1 MQAREVA
8 FFQLIEGEKQFQV
21 PLYQRTYSWGHREWA
36 RLWADVLE
44 QAEIIAAG
52 EERTPHFIG
61 SVVLAPG
68 TMSAGDVQRWLVV
81 DGQQRLTTLMLA
93 SCALRD
99 RFREIAPR
107 EADRVHKQYLVNEFR
122 EGLDQFRL
130 LPTQADRKAF
140 IACVDSDA
148 TAGGSD
154 GIGAAYRFFRQ
165 ALIDYDPDG
174 DAAALKRL
182 ETVVRSRLS
191 VVGITAEQG
200 DNVYRIFESLN
211 NTGVKLSQ
219 TDLLR
224 NYVFMLLP
232 TIGERVY
239 DKIWLPMQEELGA
252 GNLELLAWL
261 DLVIRGDYRA
271 KQSEVYRAQQRR
283 LGEVVERGGETAL
296 EGEVAELYR
305 RGRLLMRVIEPARE
319 EDERLRAALQRLQ
332 EWGGQITFP
341 VALHMLDLLDHERA
355 TAAQVARALGYV
367 ESFLVRRMIAGIPTN
382 NLNRILNSAPK
393 ELETDRPVDEA
404 VHRYLSGERR
414 YWPSDEQLRAAVR
427 TRPFYWSGRPNQR
440 FFVLKRL
447 EQSHEPSEPVDFAA
461 AKLTIE
467 HVMPQTATQEWLD
480 LLAAEVTD
488 EDGPAELH
496 AELLHTL
503 GNLTLTADNSA
514 LSNSPFHRK
523 QEIFDASALRMNRE
537 IAEAPSWGRARILE
551 RGEALAERCA
561 SLWPAPL
568 PGGSDLEDERRT
580 WVLLRRLLA
589 ELPAGS
595 WTTFGDLAAVIGATP
610 AAVGTYLASRP
621 GLEHAHRVLTSEG
634 TVSASFRW
642 PDDRAGTP
650 RDVLEAEGVTFT
662 GGGADPARRLTAK
675 DLAGLLGMD
684 VPEDADDDRGT
695 PEDRFTARLA
705 ALGGDVRDAV
715 DRALRHWRDRGGEL
729 DFGTVEP
736 NCIPFLRHP
745 GAHDWIW
752 PVVLYPRI
760 AKIEV
765 VFQHLA
771 KRPPFD
777 DAALREEFRRRLNRI
792 EGSDIPGD
800 GLTRR
805 PGIPMTALPGGGL
818 GPFLEALD
826 WFMDQVG
833 TAAPRA
839 ETPGGGMDAADPGT
853 EAVGAAAADARLA
866 AEFHSAMLLL
876 YSRTKSEVEYNA
888 SGFIGM
894 VTEHGGVGAA
904 RLLLASP
911 TVSDGFA
918 ALHERGRLDLTVE
931 AHVLDPRF
939 APLFTE
945 DERDRARHRLTEAGY
960 RP

>member
-1 MQAREVA
+1 MQAHEVA
-8 FFQLIEGEKQFQV
+8 FFKLIEGEKQFQI
-21 PLYQRTYSWGHREWA
+21 PLYQRTYSWGHREWT

-44 QAEIIAAG
+44 HADIIAAG
-52 EERTPHFIG
+52 EDRTPHFIG

-68 TMSAGDVQRWLVV
+68 TMSAGDIQRWLVV
-81 DGQQRLTTLMLA
+81 DGQQRLTTLILA

-99 RFREIAPR
+99 RFREIAPH
-107 EADRVHKQYLVNEFR
+107 EADRIHKQYLVNEYR
-122 EGLDQFRL
+122 DGLDHLRL

-140 IACVDSDA
+140 TACIESGA

-154 GIGAAYRFFRQ
+154 GIGAAYRFFKQ

-174 DAAALKRL
+174 DVAALKRL
-182 ETVVRSRLS
+182 ETVVRGRLS
-191 VVGITAEQG
+191 VVEITAEQG

-239 DKIWLPMQEELGA
+239 TKIWLPMQEELGA
-252 GNLELLAWL
+252 ANLELLAWL

-283 LGEVVERGGETAL
+283 LGEIVQRGGEAAL
-296 EGEVAELYR
+296 EGEIAELYR
-305 RGRLLMRVIEPARE
+305 RGRLLMRVVEPARE
-319 EDERLRAALQRLQ
+319 TDGHLRAVLARLQ

-341 VALHMLDLLDHERA
+341 IALHMLDLLDHGRA
-355 TAAQVARALGYV
+355 AAAEVTRGLTYV

-393 ELETDRPVDEA
+393 ELETDRPIDEA
-404 VHRYLSGERR
+404 VHRYLSGARR
-414 YWPSDEQLRAAVR
+414 YWPSDEQLRTAIK

-440 FFVLKRL
+440 FFVLKCL
-447 EQSHEPSEPVDFAA
+447 EQSHRSTEPVDFAA

-467 HVMPQTATQEWLD
+467 HVMPQTATQEWMN
-480 LLAAEVTD
+480 LLSAEVTD

-503 GNLTLTADNSA
+503 GNLTLTADNSK

-537 IAEAPSWGRARILE
+537 IADAPSWGKAQILE
-551 RGEALAERCA
+551 RAERLAERSV

-580 WVLLRRLLA
+580 WVQLRRLLA
-589 ELPAGS
+589 ELPTGS
-595 WTTFGDLAAVIGATP
+595 WTTFGDLAAVIGSNP
-610 AAVGTYLASRP
+610 AGVGTYMASRP

-634 TVSASFRW
+634 TVSPSFRW
-642 PDDRAGTP
+642 PDDRAGTA
-650 RDVLEAEGVTFT
+650 RDVLETEGVAFS
-662 GGGADPARRLTAK
+662 GSGADPAQRLTAK
-675 DLAGLLGMD
+675 ELARLIGMD
-684 VPEDADDDRGT
+684 APEDPDDRDAL
-695 PEDRFTARLA
+695 EDRFARQLS
-705 ALGGDVRDAV
+705 ALGDDISDIVGQ
-715 DRALRHWRDRGGEL
+715 ALRHWTGRGGNL
-729 DFGTVEP
+729 DFGTAET
-736 NCIPFLRHP
+736 NCIPWLDHP
-745 GAHDWIW
+745 DDAHDWIW
-752 PVVLYPRI
+752 PVVFYPRS

-777 DAALREEFRRRLNRI
+777 GDALREEFRRRLNRI
-792 EGSDIPGD
+792 DGVEIPENR
-800 GLTRR
+800 LTKR
-805 PGIPMTALPGGGL
+805 PNIPIAVLSGGGL
-818 GPFLEALD
+818 EPFLEALD

-833 TAAPRA
+833 TAVPRV
-839 ETPGGGMDAADPGT
+839 EP
-853 EAVGAAAADARLA
+853 AADAGTADADLA
-866 AEFHSAMLLL
+866 AEFHGAMLLL
-876 YSRTKSEVEYNA
+876 YARTKTEAEYNA
-888 SGFIGM
+888 SAFLSM

-904 RLLLASP
+904 KILLASP
-911 TVSDGFA
+911 TITDGFT

-931 AHVLDPRF
+931 AHALDPRF
-939 APLFTE
+939 MPLFTE
-945 DERDRARHRLTEAGY
+945 DEQDRARHRLTEAGY

>member
-1 MQAREVA
+1 MQAHEVA
-8 FFQLIEGEKQFQV
+8 FFKLIEGEKQFQI
-21 PLYQRTYSWGHREWA
+21 PLYQRTYSWGHREWT

-44 QAEIIAAG
+44 HAEIIAAG
-52 EERTPHFIG
+52 EDRTPHFIG

-68 TMSAGDVQRWLVV
+68 TMSAGDIQRWLVV

-107 EADRVHKQYLVNEFR
+107 EADRIHKQYLVNEYR
-122 EGLDQFRL
+122 EGLDRFRL
-130 LPTQADRKAF
+130 LPTQADREAF
-140 IACVDSDA
+140 TACVESGA

-154 GIGAAYRFFRQ
+154 GIGAAYRFFKQ
-165 ALIDYDPDG
+165 ALIDYAPDG
-174 DAAALKRL
+174 DVAALKRL
-182 ETVVRSRLS
+182 ETVVRGRLS
-191 VVGITAEQG
+191 VVEITAEQG

-239 DKIWLPMQEELGA
+239 TRIWLPMQEELGA
-252 GNLELLAWL
+252 GSLELLGWL

-283 LGEVVERGGETAL
+283 LGEIVERGGEPAL
-296 EGEVAELYR
+296 EGEIAELYR

-319 EDERLRAALQRLQ
+319 TDPHLRAVLMRLQ

-341 VALHMLDLLDHERA
+341 IALHMLDLLDHERA
-355 TAAQVARALGYV
+355 TAAEVTRGLSYV
-367 ESFLVRRMIAGIPTN
+367 ESFLVRRMIAGMPTN

-393 ELETDRPVDEA
+393 ELETDRPIDES

-414 YWPSDEQLRAAVR
+414 YWPTDEQLRTAIR

-447 EQSHEPSEPVDFAA
+447 EQSHRSSEPVDFAA

-467 HVMPQTATQEWLD
+467 HVMPQTATQEWMD
-480 LLAAEVTD
+480 LLSAEVTD

-503 GNLTLTADNSA
+503 GNLTLTADNSK

-523 QEIFDASALRMNRE
+523 QEIYDASALRMNRE
-537 IAEAPSWGRARILE
+537 IADAPGWGKAQILE
-551 RGEALAERCA
+551 RAESLTERCV

-568 PGGSDLEDERRT
+568 RGGSDLEDERRT
-580 WVLLRRLLA
+580 WILLRRLLA
-589 ELPAGS
+589 ELPTGS
-595 WTTFGDLAAVIGATP
+595 WTTFGDLATVIGSNP
-610 AAVGTYLASRP
+610 AGVGTYMASRP
-621 GLEHAHRVLTSEG
+621 GLEHAHRVLTSDG
-634 TVSASFRW
+634 TVSPSFPR
-642 PDDRAGTP
+642 PDDRAAAP
-650 RDVLEAEGVTFT
+650 RDVLESEGVAFS
-662 GGGADPARRLTAK
+662 GGGAADPAQRLTAK
-675 DLAGLLGMD
+675 DLAGLIGMD
-684 VPEDADDDRGT
+684 APEDPDDERDS
-695 PEDRFTARLA
+695 PEDRFARRLSL
-705 ALGGDVRDAV
+705 LGDDISDLVGQ
-715 DRALRHWRDRGGEL
+715 ALRHWTGRGGEL
-729 DFGTVEP
+729 DFGTAET
-736 NCIPFLRHP
+736 NCLPWLHHP

-752 PVVLYPRI
+752 PVVFYPRS

-777 DAALREEFRRRLNRI
+777 DDSVRDEFRRRLNRI
-792 EGSDIPGD
+792 GGVDIPED
-800 GLTRR
+800 RLTKR
-805 PGIPMTALPGGGL
+805 PSIPIAVLSGGGL
-818 GPFLEALD
+818 TPFLEALD
-826 WFMDQVG
+826 WFIDQVG
-833 TAAPRA
+833 TAVPRDEKPEDT
-839 ETPGGGMDAADPGT
+839 ET
-853 EAVGAAAADARLA
+853 ADADLA

-876 YSRTKSEVEYNA
+876 YARTKTEAVYNA
-888 SGFIGM
+888 SAFLGM

-904 RLLLASP
+904 KRLLASP
-911 TVSDGFA
+911 HISDGFT

-931 AHVLDPRF
+931 AHAIDPRF
-939 APLFTE
+939 VPLFTG
-945 DERDRARHRLTEAGY
+945 DERDRAHHRLTEAGY